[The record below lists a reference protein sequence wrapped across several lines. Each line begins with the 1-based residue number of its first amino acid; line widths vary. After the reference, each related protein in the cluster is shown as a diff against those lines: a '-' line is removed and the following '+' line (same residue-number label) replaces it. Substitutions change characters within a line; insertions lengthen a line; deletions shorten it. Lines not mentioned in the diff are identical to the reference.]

1 MSFVWLD
8 FRTHKLS
15 HKKMFKRK
23 TERGRKSSSELVGL
37 GSFLLVLLV
46 SNRNWVRFTYLDPA

>member
-1 MSFVWLD
+1 
-8 FRTHKLS
+8 
-15 HKKMFKRK
+15 MFKRK

-37 GSFLLVLLV
+37 GSFLFVLLV